1 MKESTDLNS
10 RKLLTK
16 SFRLF
21 SLAALTGGMIA
32 AGQKGVAPEFTAQPA
47 WRIWTA
53 ETTGDGVSVETVGKN
68 LLLMPGAS
76 LSADSEESREF
87 TAGMAEDGISDDSAL
102 RWSSANDWENNDHW
116 LQASFREPVTVGAVR
131 IFWERT
137 NALSYALEYS
147 QDGENWETAAVF
159 LEAPPEKVQEIVLD
173 KPVEASFVRLHVT
186 DVKKEEADLSL
197 YYQNVSVLELEIYE
211 GMKDS
216 FLVET
221 PVIGTGKE
229 RMLEM
234 PEADGYELSFAGADY
249 ENLIDGQ
256 GRIADTIADTTAEI
270 GFALE
275 KDGGRAELPGME
287 VKIPAAREEE
297 ADPGAVT
304 EKTAFETEMA
314 ARKAGDSA
322 AEQQLPDGFSA
333 MEWKPGGGSFLMEEA
348 ELAAAE
354 KALQEWDQLC
364 CAEDAGKEE
373 MISGRRIHMRIEPWN
388 GGWTDPLGQE
398 GFEIDLGSEKDGE
411 VRITARTR
419 QGLCWGMQ
427 SLRKIWE
434 ASGGS
439 LPTGVLRDYPRYS
452 VRGFGVDVGRRAV
465 SMGFLYRV
473 VDALAEQ
480 RMNTLLVHLNDNQ
493 IISQS
498 SYDGTTEGA
507 RSLYAGFRLESDVKN
522 QAGERLTSQDLFY
535 TKEEFADLIAYGA
548 KKGVDVVPEIDT
560 PAHSLSITKLFPEL
574 GLKKD
579 PEAADQLDLSK
590 PETTALAK
598 QLWAEYLT
606 GEDAAFAEAKAV
618 HIGMDEYFGDAEDY
632 LTYMEELSGYVQELA
647 PDKKVR
653 MWGSLSG
660 VKGDYGNIPR
670 SLEMHIWDTSW
681 ADPQDMYDA
690 GFPIINSL
698 SSSLYLIPGGGYDRL
713 DTDFLKKS
721 WQPNVFET
729 AERTWEL
736 PAYSPRM
743 LGACYMMWNDW
754 AAVNGESIT
763 EDGLFERFL
772 EPLAAIA
779 EKLW

>member
-1 MKESTDLNS
+1 MGIKIGNNNI
-10 RKLLTK
+10 LTK
-16 SFRLF
+16 SFRLM

-32 AGQKGVAPEFTAQPA
+32 AGQGGVPAEVTAQPA
-47 WRIWTA
+47 WRIWTV
-53 ETTGDGVSVETVGKN
+53 ETTGDGIYVETVGKN
-68 LLLMPGAS
+68 LLLLPGAS

-87 TAGMAEDGISDDSAL
+87 AAGMAEDGVSDDSAL

-116 LQASFREPVTVGAVR
+116 LQASFRESVTVGAVR
-131 IFWERT
+131 IYWERT

-147 QDGENWETAAVF
+147 QDGENWETAAAF
-159 LEAPPEKVQEIVLD
+159 LEAPPDKVQEIVLD

-186 DVKKEEADLSL
+186 DVKKDEADLSL

-221 PVIGTGKE
+221 PVIGTGTE
-229 RMLEM
+229 RVLEM

-256 GRIADTIADTTAEI
+256 GRIADTVADTTAEI

-287 VKIPAAREEE
+287 VKIPAGGEDA
-297 ADPGAVT
+297 
-304 EKTAFETEMA
+304 
-314 ARKAGDSA
+314 S

-333 MEWKPGGGSFLMEEA
+333 MEWRPGGGSLLMGEA
-348 ELAAAE
+348 ELAAAK
-354 KALQEWDQLC
+354 KALQEWEQLC
-364 CAEDAGKEE
+364 SVEDAGKEE
-373 MISGRRIHMRIEPWN
+373 VVSGGRIHMRIEPWD

-398 GFEIDLGSEKDGE
+398 GFEIGIGSEKDGE
-411 VRITARTR
+411 VQITARTR

-427 SLRKIWE
+427 SLWQLWE

-465 SMGFLYRV
+465 SLEFLYRV

-522 QAGERLTSQDLFY
+522 QVGERLTSQDLFY

-579 PEAADQLDLSK
+579 PEAADQLNLSK

-598 QLWAEYLT
+598 RMWAEYLT
-606 GEDAAFAEAKAV
+606 GENAAFAEAKAV

-632 LTYMEELSGYVQELA
+632 LTYMEELSGYVHELA

-660 VKGDYGNIPR
+660 VEGDYGDISR
-670 SLEMHIWDTSW
+670 SLEMHVWDTSW
-681 ADPQDMYDA
+681 ADPQEMYEA
-690 GFPIINSL
+690 GFPIVNSL
-698 SSSLYLIPGGGYDRL
+698 SSSLYLIPGGGYDWL
-713 DTDFLKKS
+713 DKDFLIKD

-729 AERTWEL
+729 AERTWTL

-754 AAVNGESIT
+754 AFLNGEGIT
-763 EDGLFERFL
+763 EDGLFERFAD
-772 EPLAAIA
+772 PLPVLA
-779 EKLW
+779 EKLWGSSSFINK